1 LNKYEIIGKKFVELV
16 EIMEKL
22 RSEEGCPWDKEQ
34 TPESILPFLLEET
47 YELIESVHEKDW
59 KTLQEEIGD
68 LLLHAIFQAKMAE
81 EKNRFTLVDSLNTIS
96 NKLIRRHPHVFGN
109 VQVNA
114 AKSAKQNWE
123 TVKHQEKGRSSRLDG
138 VPITLPSLVR
148 AQRLQ
153 EKASYVGFEWDKIEA
168 VWEKVHEELLELKE
182 AQSTGAIEHIEEEIG
197 DVLFSIVNLSR
208 FLKISSED
216 ALRRTNN
223 KFIDRFKKIE
233 AELNRRN
240 QPIEATTLAEMD
252 EIWEQ
257 IKTTG

>member
-1 LNKYEIIGKKFVELV
+1 MKNLETIGKKFIELV

-47 YELIESVHEKDW
+47 YELIESVHDKDW
-59 KTLQEEIGD
+59 KTVQEEIGD

-81 EKNRFTLVDSLNTIS
+81 EKDRFTLLDSLKTIS
-96 NKLIRRHPHVFGN
+96 DKLIRRHPHVFGN
-109 VQVNA
+109 ARVDK

-138 VPITLPSLVR
+138 VPVTLPSLVR

-153 EKASYVGFEWDKIEA
+153 EKASYIGFEWDKIEE
-168 VWEKVHEELLELKE
+168 VWEKVHEEILELKE
-182 AQSTGAIEHIEEEIG
+182 AQSTGAIKHIEEEIG

-223 KFIDRFKKIE
+223 KFIARFKRIE
-233 AELNRRN
+233 AELKRRN
-240 QPIEATTLAEMD
+240 QPIENATLAEMD

-257 IKTTG
+257 IKSTD